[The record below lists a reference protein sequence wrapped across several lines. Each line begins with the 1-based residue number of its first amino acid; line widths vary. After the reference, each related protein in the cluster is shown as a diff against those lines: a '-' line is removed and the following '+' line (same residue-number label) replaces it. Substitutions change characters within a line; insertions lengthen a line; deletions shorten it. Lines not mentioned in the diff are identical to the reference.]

1 MEMEAITMVKA
12 LQASNNRTEAESAM
26 AKENLYF
33 GSSAERYSRACDNRF
48 NREI

>member
-26 AKENLYF
+26 AKRTYTLARLQKDILEL
-33 GSSAERYSRACDNRF
+33 R
-48 NREI
+48 